1 MDNVALTTVDV
12 QSPQSIE
19 AWAAEV
25 ASLTPHVDVSNC
37 ISFLWLCCSRALLL
51 EGGSSGEWPWWRSS
65 DGEMLPA
72 SGWAGSCAS
81 LPGPVLGSS
90 LP

>member
-37 ISFLWLCCSRALLL
+37 SPFVWLCSSRTLL
-51 EGGSSGEWPWWRSS
+51 GMGSSGQWPWWRGS
-65 DGEMLPA
+65 DGETPPA
-72 SGWAGSCAS
+72 FGCTGSCS
-81 LPGPVLGSS
+81 GLSGPALGSS